1 MIDFYPYESSLDAMI
16 KDIDRKIAEL
26 EAEEREEKRKEMER
40 NNKEKMSST
49 EKKRKRYSIT
59 INTPYKVAVI
69 KALMKVME
77 MPVSKAK
84 DLYDHAKKKNGGG
97 ETVVL
102 SGLSKTKADQLKK
115 ELEKKIDIENIDI
128 RVE

>member
-1 MIDFYPYESSLDAMI
+1 
-16 KDIDRKIAEL
+16 
-26 EAEEREEKRKEMER
+26 MER

-84 DLYDHAKKKNGGG
+84 DLYDHAYPDI
-97 ETVVL
+97 
-102 SGLSKTKADQLKK
+102 SRPASTKQMWKVRNRFSDVP
-115 ELEKKIDIENIDI
+115 ELI
-128 RVE
+128 